1 NHFRVSY
8 RECTEN
14 LHQEGPSRLQLV
26 RVLPT
31 RCKLP
36 ICLLSQQPDL
46 KRHRVHRLH
55 RPRRLPVPELLQERV
70 GGLLEGGVGV
80 GEAAEGVGVDGAEE
94 RGEEV
99 GEVRVA
105 VGGEAREVRE
115 GGERVGERGGGLR
128 GGDGEEGGER
138 GAVRRG
144 DGVRHAGEVVGDAAV
159 RLSHAQVRR
168 HLRRG

>member
-1 NHFRVSY
+1 MGN
-8 RECTEN
+8 
-14 LHQEGPSRLQLV
+14 
-26 RVLPT
+26 
-31 RCKLP
+31 
-36 ICLLSQQPDL
+36 
-46 KRHRVHRLH
+46 
-55 RPRRLPVPELLQERV
+55 EL
-70 GGLLEGGVGV
+70 GGLLEGVGV

-115 GGERVGERGGGLR
+115 GGERVGERGGCRR

-168 HLRRG
+168 HLRRGGCGDAGGWGLEGLWFRRRRRRRRRRSRTDPKKGGF